1 MRKRAGFV
9 YGSVESNCNMCEINR
24 SSITWSSWLL
34 LSFLRSWFGNTIY
47 VGHAE
52 IFTTMA
58 RPPHQRRPCR
68 NIYYHGATASSTS
81 SMCRSTNMVLTASL
95 TSHMWESI
103 TLVATV
109 PLKLSHVKYNH
120 RNNRLINV
128 VHAEYI
134 RIITKFTVWLP
145 HLHRRCTTLFL
156 IKEFVY
162 QKEQR
167 HALSIV

>member
-1 MRKRAGFV
+1 MALAVLSSVMVRQSHLCRSCSSLYHHGATVSYMSAGCA
-9 YGSVESNCNMCEINR
+9 S
-24 SSITWSSWLL
+24 
-34 LSFLRSWFGNTIY
+34 
-47 VGHAE
+47 
-52 IFTTMA
+52 IFTTMV

-68 NIYYHGATASSTS
+68 NPYHHVASASSS
-81 SMCRSTNMVLTASL
+81 SSVCRYTNMLLTASL

-120 RNNRLINV
+120 SNNRLINV
-128 VHAEYI
+128 VRAEYI